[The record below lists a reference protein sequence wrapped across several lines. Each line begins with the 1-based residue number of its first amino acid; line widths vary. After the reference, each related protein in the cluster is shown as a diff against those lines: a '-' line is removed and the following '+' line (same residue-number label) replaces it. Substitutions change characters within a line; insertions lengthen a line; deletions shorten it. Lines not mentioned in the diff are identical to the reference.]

1 MCYDGRSQGM
11 VRRRRVDSEFE
22 ISIGDRNTFQVLS
35 RVSPSPRVLNI
46 GMVTAKLESA
56 RD

>member
-22 ISIGDRNTFQVLS
+22 ISISDQNTFLS